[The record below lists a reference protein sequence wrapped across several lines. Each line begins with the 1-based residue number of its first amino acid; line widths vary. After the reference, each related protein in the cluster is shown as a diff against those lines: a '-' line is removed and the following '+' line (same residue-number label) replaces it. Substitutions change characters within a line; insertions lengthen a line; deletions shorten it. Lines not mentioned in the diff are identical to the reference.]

1 MLFEIDETT
10 CKRAKTPHEL
20 FMLNLAGFHLLAAPG
35 SFVFMGKPGL
45 LIPLSLSLLIIA
57 IFWIQAARLKDREH
71 WFIAAHWRLAADRTK
86 ILMVGYLI
94 TGGIIG
100 LTALATPA
108 GGKGAIM
115 ADAFFR
121 VAIVPA
127 LLTVMVCFVLESSGI
142 FMATKGEL
150 PSGLVK
156 RFPPPAE
163 IRVKEDPAAAQE
175 GQQ

>member
-1 MLFEIDETT
+1 MLFEIDESIR
-10 CKRAKTPHEL
+10 KRAKSPHEL

-57 IFWIQAARLKDREH
+57 FFWIQAARLKQREH
-71 WFIAAHWRLAADRTK
+71 WFVAAHWRLAANRTK
-86 ILMVGYLI
+86 ILLVGYLI
-94 TGGIIG
+94 SGTIIG
-100 LTALATPA
+100 LTALAIPE

-142 FMATKGEL
+142 FMATKAEL
-150 PSGLVK
+150 PNGLVK
-156 RFPPPAE
+156 RFPPPPDVV
-163 IRVKEDPAAAQE
+163 VKEDSASSEPQE
-175 GQQ
+175 